1 MKSPACP
8 GFDALRLSRRQLIK
22 AGGMGAL
29 GLTLPKILAGS
40 EYPGGRPP
48 ARAKSVIFLFQWG
61 GPSHVD
67 MFDLKLNAPS
77 EYRTPHKAIRTSNP
91 DLLTNEHLFGP
102 GNIVEQSQESGR
114 LQFLVSGVLRH
125 FEQPQTLGESPLQI
139 GVSSRREARLV
150 IAPAQPPG
158 QPSIVSLFFLIPL
171 TPLPT
176 EADQ

>member
-8 GFDALRLSRRQLIK
+8 GFDSLRLSRRHLIK

-67 MFDLKLNAPS
+67 TFDLKLNASS
-77 EYRTPHKAIRTSNP
+77 EYRTPH
-91 DLLTNEHLFGP
+91 
-102 GNIVEQSQESGR
+102 
-114 LQFLVSGVLRH
+114 
-125 FEQPQTLGESPLQI
+125 
-139 GVSSRREARLV
+139 
-150 IAPAQPPG
+150 
-158 QPSIVSLFFLIPL
+158 
-171 TPLPT
+171 
-176 EADQ
+176 